1 MKTHPG
7 QSARRTGECSPHKA
21 QEHIQC
27 SFRRPCSP
35 CEGGGVE
42 MSGMVCAVVVAGLML
57 ASCSSARKMSSD
69 VAARD
74 SMHRERREVAADSL
88 CQKAMRDRVLESAA
102 EVKIVIEEEFW
113 GEPYRPARA
122 SNWEVLPS
130 RGTEAH
136 SVLLQKTSFALT
148 GGPECLRPS
157 PVARRRTTITA
168 KKDVKEKETET
179 EETMTKTI
187 TKTEELEDSV
197 AEEEEHV
204 KEEREGRTRWPWSQV
219 VWVVLCAWVVWKV
232 WRKGPPQ

>member
-7 QSARRTGECSPHKA
+7 P
-21 QEHIQC
+21 
-27 SFRRPCSP
+27 P

-74 SMHRERREVAADSL
+74 SMHRERREVVADSL

-113 GEPYRPARA
+113 GEP
-122 SNWEVLPS
+122 S
-130 RGTEAH
+130 RG
-136 SVLLQKTSFALT
+136 SPRRGSLT
-148 GGPECLRPS
+148 GAQEERSPS
-157 PVARRRTTITA
+157 PVGRRRTTITA
-168 KKDVKEKETET
+168 RKDVKEKETEM
-179 EETMTKTI
+179 EETMTETKTE
-187 TKTEELEDSV
+187 TEELEDS
-197 AEEEEHV
+197 AAHREEHV

-232 WRKGPPQ
+232 WRRDPPQPSL

>member
-1 MKTHPG
+1 MKKREEWNDGDWSPG
-7 QSARRTGECSPHKA
+7 C
-21 QEHIQC
+21 
-27 SFRRPCSP
+27 
-35 CEGGGVE
+35 
-42 MSGMVCAVVVAGLML
+42 VVLMTLAMVAGLML
-57 ASCSSARKMSSD
+57 ASCSSARKTSSD

-136 SVLLQKTSFALT
+136 SVLLQKTSFALK
-148 GGPECLRPS
+148 GAQEERSPS
-157 PVARRRTTITA
+157 PVGRRRTTITA
-168 KKDVKEKETET
+168 KKDVKETEKETE
-179 EETMTKTI
+179 ESMTKTI

-204 KEEREGRTRWPWSQV
+204 KEEREGRTRWPWSQA
-219 VWVVLCAWVVWKV
+219 VWVALCAWVVWKV
-232 WRKGPPQ
+232 WRKDPPQPSL

>member
-1 MKTHPG
+1 MKK
-7 QSARRTGECSPHKA
+7 REECD
-21 QEHIQC
+21 
-27 SFRRPCSP
+27 
-35 CEGGGVE
+35 GGGWAP
-42 MSGMVCAVVVAGLML
+42 GWVVLMTLAMAAGLML

-88 CQKAMRDRVLESAA
+88 CQKSERDRVLESAA

-136 SVLLQKTSFALT
+136 SVLLQKPSFALE
-148 GGPECLRPS
+148 GGPEERRPS

-168 KKDVKEKETET
+168 RKDVKETETDT

-204 KEEREGRTRWPWSQV
+204 KEEREGRTRWPWSQA
-219 VWVVLCAWVVWKV
+219 VWVVLCAWVAWKV
-232 WRKGPPQ
+232 WRRDPPQPSL

>member
-7 QSARRTGECSPHKA
+7 H
-21 QEHIQC
+21 
-27 SFRRPCSP
+27 P

-57 ASCSSARKMSSD
+57 ASCSSARKTSSD

-113 GEPYRPARA
+113 GEPYRPEPRRD
-122 SNWEVLPS
+122 S
-130 RGTEAH
+130 
-136 SVLLQKTSFALT
+136 LT

-197 AEEEEHV
+197 AEKQEHV
-204 KEEREGRTRWPWSQV
+204 KEEREGRTRWPWSQAV
-219 VWVVLCAWVVWKV
+219 RVALCAWVVWKV
-232 WRKGPPQ
+232 WRRDPPQPSL

>member
-1 MKTHPG
+1 MMAG
-7 QSARRTGECSPHKA
+7 A
-21 QEHIQC
+21 
-27 SFRRPCSP
+27 
-35 CEGGGVE
+35 
-42 MSGMVCAVVVAGLML
+42 MVCVAL
-57 ASCSSARKMSSD
+57 ALSGCCTKKMSSD

-74 SMHRERREVAADSL
+74 SMHRERREVVADSL

-136 SVLLQKTSFALT
+136 SVLLQKTSFALK
-148 GGPECLRPS
+148 GAQEERSPS
-157 PVARRRTTITA
+157 PVGRRRTTITA
-168 KKDVKEKETET
+168 RKDVKETEKET
-179 EETMTKTI
+179 EETKTKTM

-204 KEEREGRTRWPWSQV
+204 KEEREGRTRWPWSQA
-219 VWVVLCAWVVWKV
+219 VWVALCAWVVWKV
-232 WRKGPPQ
+232 WRRDPPQPSL

>member
-1 MKTHPG
+1 
-7 QSARRTGECSPHKA
+7 
-21 QEHIQC
+21 
-27 SFRRPCSP
+27 
-35 CEGGGVE
+35 

-113 GEPYRPARA
+113 GEPYRPDPHRD
-122 SNWEVLPS
+122 S
-130 RGTEAH
+130 
-136 SVLLQKTSFALT
+136 LT
-148 GGPECLRPS
+148 GGPEEKYPS

-204 KEEREGRTRWPWSQV
+204 KEEREGRTRWPWSQA
-219 VWVVLCAWVVWKV
+219 VWVALCAWVVWKV
-232 WRKGPPQ
+232 WRRDPPQPSL

>member
-1 MKTHPG
+1 MRGCKMKAHPG
-7 QSARRTGECSPHKA
+7 P
-21 QEHIQC
+21 
-27 SFRRPCSP
+27 P

-74 SMHRERREVAADSL
+74 SMHRERREVAADSI
-88 CQKAMRDRVLESAA
+88 CKKAMRDRVLESAA

-136 SVLLQKTSFALT
+136 SVLLQKTSFALK
-148 GGPECLRPS
+148 GAQEERSPS
-157 PVARRRTTITA
+157 PVGRRRTTITA
-168 KKDVKEKETET
+168 RKDVKETETET
-179 EETMTKTI
+179 EETKTKTM

-204 KEEREGRTRWPWSQV
+204 KEEREGRTRWPWSQA
-219 VWVVLCAWVVWKV
+219 VWVALCAWVVWKV
-232 WRKGPPQ
+232 WRRDPPQPSL

>member
-7 QSARRTGECSPHKA
+7 P
-21 QEHIQC
+21 
-27 SFRRPCSP
+27 P

-57 ASCSSARKMSSD
+57 ASCGSARKMSSD

-113 GEPYRPARA
+113 GEPYRPEPRRD
-122 SNWEVLPS
+122 S
-130 RGTEAH
+130 
-136 SVLLQKTSFALT
+136 LT
-148 GGPECLRPS
+148 GGPEEKCPS
-157 PVARRRTTITA
+157 PVGRRRTTITA
-168 KKDVKEKETET
+168 KKDVKETETEK

-219 VWVVLCAWVVWKV
+219 VWVVLCAWVAWKV
-232 WRKGPPQ
+232 WRKDPPQGPLPGPPLYGRER